1 MENLNKPIIV
11 PWDFTHVAENAF
23 AHAVNV
29 ANALKREIVLLNIVE
44 RKNQVAETLSRLK
57 IKASEL
63 SVGSAIRVS
72 AIVRNGNIFDSIRE
86 TAQELKAEMVVM
98 GTHGRKG
105 VQKVTGS
112 WALKVM
118 AHSKVPF
125 LIVQS
130 KPQKTKFEKILF
142 PLDFRRENKEKV
154 NWIYYL
160 SKHFNSKFIVFRRKV
175 SDRGFKRRVASNL
188 YYAESF
194 LKNNDVSY
202 EIHPSTGKESFE
214 KETVSFAKE
223 NGIDLIL
230 ILVTRD
236 IGFFDYIIAAKEQ
249 YIIANP
255 EQIPVMC
262 INPRP
267 AKISSG
273 FSASGG

>member
-1 MENLNKPIIV
+1 MENLNKPVIV
-11 PWDFTHVAENAF
+11 PWDFTYVADNAF
-23 AHAVNV
+23 AHAVNI
-29 ANALKREIVLLNIVE
+29 ANTMRREIVLLHIVE
-44 RKNQVAETLSRLK
+44 RKSQESKALSKLK
-57 IKASEL
+57 SLASEL
-63 SVGSAIRVS
+63 SAGSGIRVH
-72 AIVRNGNIFDSIRE
+72 AIVRGGNIFDAIRE

-98 GTHGRKG
+98 GTHGRTG
-105 VQKVTGS
+105 MQKVTGS

-125 LIVQS
+125 LVVQD
-130 KPQKTKFEKILF
+130 KPKKASFDRILF

-154 NWIYYL
+154 NWIHYL
-160 SKHFNSKFIVFRRKV
+160 SKYFNSKFIVFRRKV

-202 EIHPSTGKESFE
+202 EIHPSAGKQAYE
-214 KETVSFAKE
+214 KETVAFAKE
-223 NGIDLIL
+223 NDIDLIL

-236 IGFFDYIIAAKEQ
+236 IGFFDYLIAAREQ
-249 YIIANP
+249 YIISNP
-255 EQIPVMC
+255 EQIPVLC